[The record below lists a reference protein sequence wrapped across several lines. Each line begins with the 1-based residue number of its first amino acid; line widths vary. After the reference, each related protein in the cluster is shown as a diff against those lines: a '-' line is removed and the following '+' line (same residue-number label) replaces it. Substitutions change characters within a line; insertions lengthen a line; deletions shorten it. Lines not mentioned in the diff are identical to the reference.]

1 MSVRPE
7 ICSGIEMPLDY
18 QHRTGNG
25 LRRLHDKMILK
36 NSGMSNLG
44 NEILCFVEA
53 RRWTRRLSMR
63 ECIDPGCGPVR
74 GNPNYHCGIKSRE
87 GDYRKSFDIGLQG
100 CHRSPVII
108 AKRAGLRQQKYP
120 EGV

>member
-1 MSVRPE
+1 
-7 ICSGIEMPLDY
+7 MPVDY
-18 QHRTGNG
+18 QRRTGNG

-63 ECIDPGCGPVR
+63 ECIDPGCGIAPIEVSRRCRDLPQRIILCEPV
-74 GNPNYHCGIKSRE
+74 E
-87 GDYRKSFDIGLQG
+87 
-100 CHRSPVII
+100 
-108 AKRAGLRQQKYP
+108 
-120 EGV
+120 E